1 MRRRSPYT
9 EFYYAETDD
18 EPYMKK
24 VFICPT
30 THWDREWVMTFG
42 QYRIRLVN
50 LIDKLL
56 GIMERHPEYAFYLDG
71 QAAVLDDYL
80 EIKPENRPRLSA
92 LLKSGRLAAGPW
104 YVLADQFLQSSEAT
118 IRNLIMGAE
127 TVRALGGT
135 PENVGY
141 VPDSFG
147 SIASLPM
154 ILSGFG
160 IRRASF
166 GRGRPYRDE
175 GLPHT
180 EFIWKYASSEVL
192 AVNHGYGNGIF
203 LSYPDIWTDIFREES
218 FRPDPETA
226 YARFMREAG
235 NQEKGA
241 ALPALYFSVGVDHM
255 EPRESLTDVVA
266 YINARQDMYELVF
279 GTVGQY
285 LDYIEKYAESGAALK
300 TYSGE
305 MRGGP
310 AAGTLE
316 GTLSS
321 RIETKQLNDACELLL
336 CAGLEPLA
344 AAASLYAGFEYPH
357 GHLRDLW
364 KQCILNHPHD
374 SICGC
379 NIDRVAGDI
388 RDRYEYVL
396 NTGGYLK
403 KDIVGA
409 LTDAID
415 TSGAGNDAVP
425 IVVFNPLNDERNGH
439 VHNLVRVPGRFRHQS
454 YALYDMSGDPVSSCV
469 RVAAIKRKDLES
481 VYMTG
486 GMLGQVLSKDA
497 GECGQLPGDQV
508 FTVLDVDFIAS
519 GVPSAGYKTYC
530 LRPSEEKAVS
540 AVKVAGN
547 GMENESVKITLNG
560 NGTFDLTDKHS
571 GESYHN
577 LNYFTDRADTG
588 DTYRH
593 LEPADP
599 DERTTKNSPAK
610 WRLLEQYGHGAV
622 FGTEYDF
629 MLPEKCAGGRRSE
642 FLKPVRIGIQ
652 VALYAGL
659 DYVKV
664 TAGMDNTCEDH
675 CLRAVFDTGIAADVS
690 YAYDHFN
697 IIERP
702 AAPDGQVWREWPF
715 TEFICAADPEHP
727 VHSLCISA
735 KGLPAYEAVRR
746 DTGVSL
752 QIELLRAVGSLGDP
766 AGANYPVPDAQCPG
780 KHTFEY
786 AIFTG
791 ADTPEAYLEKAA
803 AYRHALFAESTG
815 VHGGTLP
822 ASASFIRPECD
833 FPKPYISCLKRTES
847 GEVLLRMWN
856 PGRERSVSLTGYIKF
871 REVWRASLDEK
882 KLGRVDPGA
891 VILPEKELTTLIIS
905 L

>member
-1 MRRRSPYT
+1 
-9 EFYYAETDD
+9 
-18 EPYMKK
+18 MKK
-24 VFICPT
+24 VFVCPT

-92 LLKSGRLAAGPW
+92 LLKSGRLTAGPW

-118 IRNLIMGAE
+118 IRNLIMGTE

-154 ILSGFG
+154 FLSGFG

-166 GRGRPYRDE
+166 GRGRPYWDE
-175 GLPHT
+175 RLPYT
-180 EFIWKYASSEVL
+180 EFIWKYASSDVL
-192 AVNHGYGNGIF
+192 AVNHGYGNGIY
-203 LSYPDIWTDIFREES
+203 LSYPDIWTDIFKEES
-218 FRPDPETA
+218 FHPDPETA
-226 YARFMREAG
+226 YTRFMSEAE
-235 NQEKGA
+235 NQERGA

-255 EPRESLTDVVA
+255 EPRESLIDVVA
-266 YINARQDMYELVF
+266 YINTHQDKYELVF
-279 GTVGQY
+279 GTIGQY
-285 LDYIEKYAESGAALK
+285 LDYIGKYSESSAVLK

-321 RIETKQLNDACELLL
+321 RIETKKLNDACDILL
-336 CAGLEPLA
+336 CTELEPLA
-344 AAASLYAGFEYPH
+344 TAASLYAGFEYPH

-364 KQCILNHPHD
+364 KQYILNHPHD

-379 NIDRVAGDI
+379 NIDQVDRDI
-388 RDRYEYVL
+388 RNRYEYVL
-396 NTGGYLK
+396 NTGEYLK
-403 KDIVGA
+403 KDIINA
-409 LTDAID
+409 LTGAID
-415 TSGAGNDAVP
+415 TSGVGNDAVP
-425 IVVFNPLNDERNGH
+425 LVVFNPLNYERDGH
-439 VHNLVRVPGRFRHQS
+439 VHNLVRVPRMFKYKS
-454 YALYDMSGDPVSSCV
+454 YALYDESGALISSCIQFV
-469 RVAAIKRKDLES
+469 TVKRKDLES

-486 GMLGQVLSKDA
+486 KMLARVISKDA
-497 GECGQLPGDQV
+497 REFKQLPDDQV
-508 FTVLDVDFIAS
+508 FTVLDVDFVAS
-519 GVPSAGYKTYC
+519 GVPSMGYKTYN

-540 AVKVAGN
+540 IVKVAEN
-547 GMENESVKITLNG
+547 SIENEYIKVTLNN
-560 NGTFDLTDKHS
+560 NGTFNLTDKHN
-571 GESYHN
+571 GGNYNN
-577 LNYFTDRADTG
+577 LNYFIDKADTG

-599 DERTTKNSPAK
+599 GECTTKNISAK
-610 WRLLEQYGHGAV
+610 WRLREQYGHGAV
-622 FGTEYDF
+622 FETEYDF
-629 MLPEKCAGGRRSE
+629 MLPEKYVDGKRSE
-642 FLKPVRIGIQ
+642 FIKPMHIRIQ
-652 VALYAGL
+652 ASLYAGL
-659 DYVKV
+659 DYLNV
-664 TAGMDNTCEDH
+664 TAEIDNTCETH

-715 TEFICAADPEHP
+715 TEFICAADPNNP
-727 VHSLCISA
+727 VRSLCVST

-746 DTGVSL
+746 DAGVSL
-752 QIELLRAVGSLGDP
+752 QIELLRAVDSIGDP
-766 AGANYPVPDAQCPG
+766 AGANYPVPDAQCLG
-780 KHTFEY
+780 KHKFEY

-791 ADTPEAYLEKAA
+791 ADNPEAYLEKAA
-803 AYRHALFAESTG
+803 DYHHAMFAESTG
-815 VHGGTLP
+815 IHGGTLP
-822 ASASFIRPECD
+822 ASASFINLECD
-833 FPKPYISCLKRTES
+833 FPKPYISCLKRAES
-847 GEVLLRMWN
+847 AEVVLRIWN
-856 PGRERSVSLTGYIKF
+856 PGHKRSVNLTGYLKF
-871 REVWRASLDEK
+871 REVWRASLDER
-882 KLGRVDPGA
+882 KLERIEPGA
-891 VILPEKELTTLIIS
+891 VFLPEKELTTLIMS
-905 L
+905 V